1 MTYPLSLAVF
11 LHHNTFHFATSNVT
25 MAEKTPITAQEKGTI
40 EALFQEGHSARE
52 IGRRLGV
59 SDSTVRYNLRK
70 LKEYGS
76 MDTYHDQVVHRRP
89 PTEMIVHW
97 STVSKQLRPYS
108 IHNHILDEVTSAKYL
123 GVHIDSKVNFNAH
136 VDATVKKANSNQAF
150 LNRTFRHC
158 NQKIKQATYT
168 TYVRPIVEY
177 AASTWD
183 PHTKRNI
190 DKLEMVQRRGARYVT
205 GN

>member
-1 MTYPLSLAVF
+1 M
-11 LHHNTFHFATSNVT
+11 HHNTFHFATSNVT

-136 VDATVKKANSNQAF
+136 VDATVKKANSTQAF
-150 LNRTFRHC
+150 LNRNFRHC
-158 NQKIKQATYT
+158 TQKIKYIQLMSGRLWNTQLLRGTHTPSATST
-168 TYVRPIVEY
+168 SLRWSNVEVLAMSPVTNTIP
-177 AASTWD
+177 AA
-183 PHTKRNI
+183 
-190 DKLEMVQRRGARYVT
+190 
-205 GN
+205 